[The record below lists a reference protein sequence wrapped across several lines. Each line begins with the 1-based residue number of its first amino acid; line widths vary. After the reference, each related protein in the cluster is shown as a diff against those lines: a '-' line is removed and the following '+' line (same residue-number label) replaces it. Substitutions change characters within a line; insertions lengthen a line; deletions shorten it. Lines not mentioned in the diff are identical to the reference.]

1 MTEKESDKKKIE
13 VLKDSIHKIN
23 SEMLRLTNIRE
34 EIHSINREKW
44 SEKIRS
50 IKDDLGAKQMLLF
63 IGPYSSG
70 KSSFVNAILG
80 EDILPTA
87 SKPCTSVCTELRFK
101 NDGTGHVGRAIK
113 KDGTAT
119 ETEYDFNT
127 LMKMIDGPTGAIG
140 QCASFHHIELEY
152 DIAQLKNENVNLALL
167 CEAEVTIVDCPGYE
181 SPYACSEDIIDEYI
195 SKATHTFWMNP
206 VTKFGGSAEVAKI
219 KNLRQK
225 TTTLIPVFTKAD
237 LKPDED
243 DRDELRETYTNT
255 IGGLF
260 RHKEPIFTSALKWKE
275 GSALLKEK
283 GKLDNDVD
291 ALFKESGIYQLLSVL
306 SNVTKNT
313 EMTDAKV
320 NACRLKIDDI
330 LKELKSSTEREQ
342 NHWKS
347 ELSTLGWDENR
358 NEILNDIKAEA
369 DIWIKNEAERV
380 GHRLNA
386 QITENVVS
394 YICEVGE
401 KVKPEEI
408 QDKVIEAW
416 QDVIYN
422 NEKRWSSELIKTYK
436 EKVSK
441 FNFDKDNSFDIPGW
455 LNGDTIQNQIN
466 GFINDIMLAVSRGG
480 LVSSI
485 EAVAG
490 ITLFSLAGEVAA
502 ADFVGHTVLAGIMGP
517 IGIVLMGVAAVA
529 IVPHYT
535 KAVSDRKEKTRKD
548 VTAKVE
554 SWLDQLDTSRMI
566 SSLLMNINDVTFN
579 RLSDEA
585 DKEAA
590 EKKRAYNMCL
600 EIYRDLNTIHADIQQ
615 QFSSIVK

>member
-152 DIAQLKNENVNLALL
+152 DIAQLKKENVNLALL

-313 EMTDAKV
+313 EM
-320 NACRLKIDDI
+320 LK
-330 LKELKSSTEREQ
+330 
-342 NHWKS
+342 
-347 ELSTLGWDENR
+347 
-358 NEILNDIKAEA
+358 
-369 DIWIKNEAERV
+369 
-380 GHRLNA
+380 
-386 QITENVVS
+386 
-394 YICEVGE
+394 
-401 KVKPEEI
+401 
-408 QDKVIEAW
+408 
-416 QDVIYN
+416 
-422 NEKRWSSELIKTYK
+422 
-436 EKVSK
+436 
-441 FNFDKDNSFDIPGW
+441 
-455 LNGDTIQNQIN
+455 
-466 GFINDIMLAVSRGG
+466 
-480 LVSSI
+480 
-485 EAVAG
+485 
-490 ITLFSLAGEVAA
+490 
-502 ADFVGHTVLAGIMGP
+502 
-517 IGIVLMGVAAVA
+517 
-529 IVPHYT
+529 
-535 KAVSDRKEKTRKD
+535 
-548 VTAKVE
+548 
-554 SWLDQLDTSRMI
+554 
-566 SSLLMNINDVTFN
+566 
-579 RLSDEA
+579 
-585 DKEAA
+585 
-590 EKKRAYNMCL
+590 
-600 EIYRDLNTIHADIQQ
+600 
-615 QFSSIVK
+615 